1 MKKYKIGVIGAGA
14 IAQACHIPGYIAAS
28 NCELGAVADPEEKCL
43 RMVRDR
49 GWKFTSEYCCCK
61 DMLAKEKLD
70 VVSICT
76 PNKFHAE
83 IAIACMKAGAD
94 LLLEKPIALNM
105 DEADAILKTAREYK
119 RRVMVGFSHRFNE
132 LNIAAKAAVEAGE
145 IGKPYMIRV
154 RFAHCGPIPGWA
166 KTDWFYKPEL
176 AGGGALMDM
185 AVHAFD
191 IVQWFISPVQS
202 IYAQVAT
209 LRKDIPVD
217 DNVVAVMEFEDKCLG
232 YIECGW
238 TSPSGFTG
246 IEIMGDNG
254 VIFCDYGKNKATAIK
269 GRNAPDGSSS
279 MVETVLIHKPSASA
293 WVNEMKYFTS
303 HLDSKE
309 AFTPGVESGIN
320 TLRLVLAAYESSRT
334 GRKVNIKQ

>member
-1 MKKYKIGVIGAGA
+1 MKKYRIGVVGAGA
-14 IAQACHIPGYIAAS
+14 IAQGCHIPGYAAAS
-28 NCELGAVADPEEKCL
+28 NCELAAIADPEEKCL
-43 RMVRDR
+43 KMVREK
-49 GWKFTSEYCCCK
+49 GWKFKTEYRDYK
-61 DMLAKEKLD
+61 DMLANEKLD
-70 VVSICT
+70 AVSICT

-83 IAIACMKAGAD
+83 IAVACMENGAD

-105 DEADAILKTAREYK
+105 KEADAIANAAEKNK
-119 RRVMVGFSHRFNE
+119 RRIMVGFSHRFNE
-132 LNIAAKAAVEAGE
+132 LNVAAKAAVDDGK

-191 IVQWFISPVQS
+191 IIQWLISPVQTV
-202 IYAQVAT
+202 YAQVAT

-217 DNVVAVMEFEDKCLG
+217 DNVVAVMEFKDKCMG

-238 TSPSGFTG
+238 TSPSGFCG

-254 VIFCDYGKNKATAIK
+254 VIFCDYLKGKTIMISGKNS
-269 GRNAPDGSSS
+269 PDGTSK
-279 MVETVLIHKPSASA
+279 MAETILVEKPQASA
-293 WVNEMKYFTS
+293 WANEMKYFTG
-303 HLDSKE
+303 LLGSKK
-309 AFTPGVESGIN
+309 AFSPGIDSGID
-320 TLRLVLAAYESSRT
+320 TLRLVLGAYESSKK
-334 GRKVNIKQ
+334 GRKVVIK